1 MDKYVSGFADGN
13 IIFCPFCGGDNIF
26 QRSATNAA
34 RCCDCHKEFYVIV
47 EEDDEIEE

>member
-13 IIFCPFCGGDNIF
+13 VIFCPFCAGDNIF

-34 RCCDCHKEFYVIV
+34 RCYGCHKEFYVIV
-47 EEDDEIEE
+47 EEDDETEE